1 MLITKYK
8 CSDCGK
14 IFDPDEAG
22 TSHERVGEFW
32 GAPAYNDYVACPRCG
47 STDLE
52 RNPEEDEEE

>member
-8 CSDCGK
+8 CSDCGE

-22 TSHERVGEFW
+22 TSHELVGEFW
-32 GAPAYNDYVACPRCG
+32 GTPAYNDYVACPRCG

-52 RNPEEDEEE
+52 RNPEEE